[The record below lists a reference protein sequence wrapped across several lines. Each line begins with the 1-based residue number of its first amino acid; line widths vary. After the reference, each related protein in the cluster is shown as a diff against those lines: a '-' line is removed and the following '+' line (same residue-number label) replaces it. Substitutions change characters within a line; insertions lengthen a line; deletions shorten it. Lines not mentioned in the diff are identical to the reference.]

1 MEWCENK
8 QTAKTVVRLHICHIQ
23 VNCTIS
29 LLFSPSSPDSF
40 QVYHETWKVGGGGG
54 GGRFTKTGHSPF
66 SSLCSAALRH
76 NKQEMQTGTKADV
89 TTDHLWSGV
98 LVNIRNW

>member
-1 MEWCENK
+1 MRTSK
-8 QTAKTVVRLHICHIQ
+8 QQKQLFDYISVIFKLIVLFLSYFLLRLLIRSKFIMK
-23 VNCTIS
+23 
-29 LLFSPSSPDSF
+29 PGR
-40 QVYHETWKVGGGGG
+40 WGGGGG